1 MCQEVNSGRS
11 RIGVVVIKAM
21 NSEIVPLAFEK
32 NDQVI
37 SIGAQQNLIY
47 VEGIFLLT
55 NLLKKSELEI
65 QVLNKYAL
73 GK

>member
-55 NLLKKSELEI
+55 NLLKI

>member
-1 MCQEVNSGRS
+1 MYLEVNSGQS